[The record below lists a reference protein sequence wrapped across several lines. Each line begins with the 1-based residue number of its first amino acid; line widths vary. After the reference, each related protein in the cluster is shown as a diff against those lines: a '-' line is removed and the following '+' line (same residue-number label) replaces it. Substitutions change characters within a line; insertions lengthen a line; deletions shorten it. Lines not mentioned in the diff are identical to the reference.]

1 MSECHNTPEHEMQHF
16 LESLDQQM
24 AMLQHQAHIAHKYAL
39 WCEAHFAEL
48 DTRRRELADLI
59 NEWSSYPSLN
69 NYARCDHD
77 LATTLSR

>member
-1 MSECHNTPEHEMQHF
+1 MSECQNTPIHEMQHY
-16 LESLDQQM
+16 LESLDKQM
-24 AMLQHQAHIAHKYAL
+24 AALQYQAHFAYKYAL

-59 NEWSSYPSLN
+59 NEWVSYPSLDHH
-69 NYARCDHD
+69 ARYDHD